1 MGKISGCN
9 QKLYIS
15 LRRRFILWVMYPGG
29 LNMKP
34 CKLNKNEEAVSPV
47 IAVILMVAITV
58 VLAAVLYTWALSFIR
73 SDKQT
78 PTVGAV
84 YQPFE
89 QNDFAIHIEKVD
101 PDAVSVI
108 SVNYILLDDR
118 ATTVSGVQGSVKDIY
133 GLNFDDQ
140 YTNISFHD
148 NDRDGKISAGDV
160 FLIKN
165 KANGGQASA
174 GYSLL
179 LKFEVTG
186 DKMNGGGTRLG

>member
-1 MGKISGCN
+1 MKAW
-9 QKLYIS
+9 KL
-15 LRRRFILWVMYPGG
+15 R
-29 LNMKP
+29 
-34 CKLNKNEEAVSPV
+34 KNEEAVSPV

-78 PTVGAV
+78 PTVGAI
-84 YQPFE
+84 YQPYG
-89 QNDFAIHIEKVD
+89 QGDFAIHIEKVD

-108 SVNYILLDDR
+108 SVNYILLD
-118 ATTVSGVQGSVKDIY
+118 ASSSAVPGVQGSVKDIY
-133 GLNFDDQ
+133 GLNVEDQ
-140 YTNISFHD
+140 YTNVSFQD

-165 KANGGQASA
+165 SNNGGQAQA

-186 DKMNGGGTRLG
+186 DKMNGGGTKLG

>member
-1 MGKISGCN
+1 
-9 QKLYIS
+9 
-15 LRRRFILWVMYPGG
+15 
-29 LNMKP
+29 MKP
-34 CKLNKNEEAVSPV
+34 YKLRKDEEAVSPV

-78 PTVGAV
+78 PTVGAI
-84 YQPFE
+84 YTPFGN
-89 QNDFAIHIEKVD
+89 NDFGINIEKVD

-108 SVNYILLDDR
+108 SVNYILLDD
-118 ATTVSGVQGSVKDIY
+118 ASSAVPGVQGSVKDIY

-140 YTNISFHD
+140 YTNVSFQD

-160 FLIKN
+160 FQVKN
-165 KANGGQASA
+165 AINGGQASD

-179 LKFEVTG
+179 LKFSVTG

>member
-1 MGKISGCN
+1 MKAW
-9 QKLYIS
+9 KL
-15 LRRRFILWVMYPGG
+15 R
-29 LNMKP
+29 
-34 CKLNKNEEAVSPV
+34 KNEEAVSPV

-78 PTVGAV
+78 PTVGAI
-84 YQPFE
+84 YRPFGN
-89 QNDFAIHIEKVD
+89 NDFAIHVEKVD

-108 SVNYILLDDR
+108 SVNYILLD
-118 ATTVSGVQGSVKDIY
+118 ASSSAVPGVQGSVKEIY

-140 YTNISFHD
+140 YTNVSFQD

-165 KANGGQASA
+165 SNNGGQAQA

-186 DKMNGGGTRLG
+186 DKMNGGGTTLG

>member
-1 MGKISGCN
+1 
-9 QKLYIS
+9 
-15 LRRRFILWVMYPGG
+15 
-29 LNMKP
+29 MKQL
-34 CKLNKNEEAVSPV
+34 KLNKNEEAVSPV

-84 YQPFE
+84 YQPFGN
-89 QNDFAIHIEKVD
+89 NDFAIHVEKVD

-118 ATTVSGVQGSVKDIY
+118 GTAVPGVQGSVKDIY

-140 YTNISFHD
+140 YTNVSFQD

-165 KANGGQASA
+165 AVNDGQASA
-174 GYSLL
+174 GYALL
-179 LKFEVTG
+179 LKFDVTG
-186 DKMNGGGTRLG
+186 DKMNGGGTKLG

>member
-1 MGKISGCN
+1 
-9 QKLYIS
+9 
-15 LRRRFILWVMYPGG
+15 
-29 LNMKP
+29 MKQW
-34 CKLNKNEEAVSPV
+34 NFRKNEEAVSPV

-84 YQPFE
+84 YQPFGN
-89 QNDFAIHIEKVD
+89 NDFAITIEKVD

-108 SVNYILLDDR
+108 SVNYILLDDASR
-118 ATTVSGVQGSVKDIY
+118 AVPGVQGSVKDVY

-140 YTNISFHD
+140 YTNVSFQD

-165 KANGGQASA
+165 VINGGQASA

-179 LKFEVTG
+179 LKFDVTG
-186 DKMNGGGTRLG
+186 DKMNGGGTRIG